1 MATVATAGRKW
12 RPGIR
17 SWLMTG
23 ASALVTIL
31 VFSYLFSRI
40 TWDQVAGLIA
50 GLDRRWVGV
59 FFMLSISQHLVR
71 TWRYR
76 LLLRAAGQTIR
87 FGALFVVVLV
97 RSFCVDLLPARSGE
111 LVYVYLLKARM
122 GVELG
127 AATASFALAFL
138 FDIVVLGPMVLLA
151 ALSVASP
158 ALPGYALP
166 LAGLILFG
174 GSVAAVLL
182 LPFCLRLAFRF
193 LPPRFRRLRRLV
205 ASVHRQVGR
214 ARRMGVYGPVLVL
227 SVLVRFLKYGSLY
240 VLLYALLKPG
250 GILLEQIPF
259 PTVFL
264 GFCAAEMAA
273 SLPAS
278 GIAGFGAYEGA
289 WVLAFRLLGFSE
301 TLAGVTAVSHH
312 LLTQVYGYALGLVAL
327 TALLLYRP
335 RSAV

>member
-1 MATVATAGRKW
+1 MTTTATPKRKW
-12 RPGIR
+12 RPGLR

-40 TWDQVAGLIA
+40 TWSQVRGLIV
-50 GLDRRWVGV
+50 GLDRRWLAV
-59 FFMLSISQHLVR
+59 FFVFSISQHLVR

-76 LLLRAAGQTIR
+76 LLLRSAGQSIR

-111 LVYVYLLKARM
+111 LVYVYLLKVRM

-127 AATASFALAFL
+127 AAAASFALAFL

-166 LAGLILFG
+166 LAGGVLFG
-174 GSVAAVLL
+174 CAGAAVLL
-182 LPFCLRLAFRF
+182 LPVGLRLVFRF
-193 LPPRFRRLRRLV
+193 MPPRFKRLRRLA
-205 ASVHRQVGR
+205 ASIHRQVGR
-214 ARRMGVYGPVLVL
+214 ARRAGVYGSVIVL

-273 SLPAS
+273 SLPVS

-312 LLTQVYGYALGLVAL
+312 LLTQVYGYTLGLVAL
-327 TALLLYRP
+327 AALLLCR
-335 RSAV
+335 RRVS